1 MRNRWLTLLLLG
13 AGACGG
19 DDSPDPGPTEPVDGN
34 RAPTA
39 VGEVPPVM
47 LVAGQSINVDVS
59 PFFRDPDGDPLTYQA
74 SSSDAAVVSVATSG
88 STLSI
93 NAVSAGAA
101 TLTVTATD
109 PAGLSARQT
118 ANVTVANANQAPSP
132 VGSIPAQTVTAG
144 QTVTLDV
151 SPFFTDPDGDNLRY
165 EASTSDVSV
174 VASSVSGSTLT
185 IAGVSAGSATL
196 TVTAID
202 PGDLSAEQAVNVTVS
217 NPNQAPQPVGTMP
230 DQTTSAGQT
239 VTVELSL
246 YFTDPDGDD
255 LTYEA
260 SSSNPAVAAMSVSG
274 STLTIAGVA
283 QGTAVITA
291 TATDPGGLS
300 AQQTANVTVGER
312 SRDREALVALYEAT
326 GGDFWWNEDTN
337 WLSDRPLGTWFGV
350 TTNDAGRVVELS
362 LPGNRLWE
370 GGIPGEIGLLSE
382 LRRLDLSDNNIHGA
396 LPAQI
401 GDLAE
406 LVELNVEDNTFM
418 GRDTG
423 IPAALSKL
431 QKLELLNL
439 NDTYFEGE
447 IPRELGNLSSLVRLE
462 LAEMIW
468 MTGALPPEFGKLSN
482 LEHLDVSNSA
492 FDRALPQDL
501 VKLTLK
507 LFHWHGNRSTMCSPN
522 NSEFQVWLTTIS
534 DHRGGRACR

>member
-13 AGACGG
+13 ASACGG
-19 DDSPDPGPTEPVDGN
+19 DGSSEPGPTEPGDEN
-34 RAPTA
+34 RAPMA
-39 VGEVPPVM
+39 VGEVPPAM
-47 LVAGQSINVDVS
+47 LIAGQSITVDVS
-59 PFFRDPDGDPLTYQA
+59 PFF
-74 SSSDAAVVSVATSG
+74 S
-88 STLSI
+88 
-93 NAVSAGAA
+93 
-101 TLTVTATD
+101 
-109 PAGLSARQT
+109 
-118 ANVTVANANQAPSP
+118 
-132 VGSIPAQTVTAG
+132 
-144 QTVTLDV
+144 
-151 SPFFTDPDGDNLRY
+151 DPDGDNLRY
-165 EASTSDVSV
+165 DASTNDASV
-174 VASSVSGSTLT
+174 AVPSVSGRTLT

-196 TVTAID
+196 AVTAID

-260 SSSNPAVAAMSVSG
+260 RSSNPAVAATSVSG
-274 STLTIAGVA
+274 STLTIAGIA

-370 GGIPGEIGLLSE
+370 GGIPAEIGLLSE

-406 LVELNVEDNTFM
+406 LVELNVEDNTFL

-462 LAEMIW
+462 LADMIW

-482 LEHLDVSNSA
+482 LEHLDVSNSV

-501 VKLTLK
+501 VKLTLEF
-507 LFHWHGNRSTMCSPN
+507 FHWHGNRSGMCSPN
-522 NSEFQVWLTTIS
+522 NTEFQVWLTTIS